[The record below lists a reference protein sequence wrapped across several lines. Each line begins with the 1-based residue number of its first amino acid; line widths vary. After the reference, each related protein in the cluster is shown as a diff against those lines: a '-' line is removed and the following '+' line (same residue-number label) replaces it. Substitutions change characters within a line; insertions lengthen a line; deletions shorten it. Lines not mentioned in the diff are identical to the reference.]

1 MSQPHLVL
9 ILGGIFGLRIRINYA
24 PVDCHDSTSYMVI
37 EIWALEHGCSV
48 CGSTC
53 RNKEDELISPSC
65 AGQVQRCSL
74 CRWYRS
80 LFALRPTEP
89 VLAMCKQSLD

>member
-37 EIWALEHGCSV
+37 EIWALEHG
-48 CGSTC
+48 
-53 RNKEDELISPSC
+53 
-65 AGQVQRCSL
+65 
-74 CRWYRS
+74 
-80 LFALRPTEP
+80 
-89 VLAMCKQSLD
+89 